1 MIVPDGMPVLIDNA
15 PPVRLCLPK
24 RRPLATLVLLLLV
37 ALSALAGCTDE
48 ADVAAAPTT
57 VRDSAGVRIVET
69 DPAGLPA
76 WSAEPEPILS
86 IGSLD
91 GVDDALYRV
100 TGVDRL
106 SDGSWVTAS
115 RGLSEI
121 RLFDQDGAFLRAI
134 GGPGE
139 GPGEFTGLAN
149 VFVLPGDSIL
159 AWDLSRRRATVFG
172 PRHEIVR
179 EFTPAAPEGGSPA
192 SPVAVLDEGTLL
204 LDGGSVF
211 GGDEEGPTDGDLI
224 RPETRTLL
232 ADMSGAQGPALD
244 RMPGAE
250 MWMVANEQFVSVR
263 SVPFAKASRADG
275 GAGRTFTG
283 ITDRAELRV
292 WNLDGEE
299 VERWRVDVE
308 PPVVGDEDWTRA
320 RHAELASIE
329 DPEQRRTTAD
339 FYDEV
344 PRPERHPAW
353 TDLVVSTEGGPWLQ
367 RFAAPGVDEPALWWV
382 FDETGAVER
391 VVRLPAGLDV
401 MWIRGDTVAG
411 IERDELDV
419 EYLRV
424 YRVVPEA

>member
-1 MIVPDGMPVLIDNA
+1 MH
-15 PPVRLCLPK
+15 RL
-24 RRPLATLVLLLLV
+24 LATLAFALLV
-37 ALSALAGCTDE
+37 AVPGLAACAGGE
-48 ADVAAAPTT
+48 APDTPDPVT
-57 VRDSAGVRIVET
+57 VRDSAGLRIVET
-69 DPAGLPA
+69 DPAGLPI
-76 WSAEPEPILS
+76 WSAEPDPFLA

-91 GVDDALYRV
+91 GTDDALYRV

-121 RLFDQDGAFLRAI
+121 RLFDGDGAFLRAI

-172 PRHEIVR
+172 PDHQIAR

-211 GGDEEGPTDGDLI
+211 GDDEEGPTDGDLI

-232 ADMSGAQGPALD
+232 ADMTGEPGPELG
-244 RMPGAE
+244 RMRGAE

-263 SVPFAKASRADG
+263 SVPFAKTSRVDG
-275 GAGRTFTG
+275 GVGRAFTG
-283 ITDRAELRV
+283 ITDRAELHV

-299 VERWRVDVE
+299 IERWRVDVE

-320 RHAELASIE
+320 RDAELASIE
-329 DPEQRRTTAD
+329 DPEQRRLTAD

-344 PRPERHPAW
+344 VRPERHPAW
-353 TDLVVSTEGGPWLQ
+353 TDLVVSTEGRAWLQ
-367 RFAAPGVDEPALWWV
+367 RFTAPGFDDPARWWV
-382 FDETGAVER
+382 FDESGAIER

-424 YRVVPEA
+424 YQVVPDA